1 MIEKSWNFPTVD
13 LPQKHVAKFSLFLE
27 PEDPQ
32 DQEVPEENGKKP
44 KKQSSSD
51 LSPSPSVSSSSVS
64 LNELPKNIIEKSN
77 STESDSNED
86 KSIHQMPMPLVE
98 ENKEPG
104 VRNHSVEISCFF
116 YHSYFTWNQNWSF

>member
-1 MIEKSWNFPTVD
+1 MIEKSWNLHTVD

-104 VRNHSVEISCFF
+104 VRIIFF
-116 YHSYFTWNQNWSF
+116 S